1 MIRDKIT
8 TADEAIAL
16 IRDRDVVSCSG
27 FVGIGTP
34 EALIAAL
41 ERRFSRPQP
50 ARPGP
55 VFAAAPGDGK
65 DRGLNR
71 LAHEGLVRRAVGGHW
86 SLVPRLAALATA
98 NRIEAYNLPLGIIS
112 NLYRDARRTAPAR

>member
-8 TADEAIAL
+8 TAEEAIAL

-34 EALIAAL
+34 EALLAAL
-41 ERRFSRPQP
+41 ARRFIASASPRDL
-50 ARPGP
+50 GL

-71 LAHEGLVRRAVGGHW
+71 LAHEGLVRRAVGGQW
-86 SLVPRLAALATA
+86 AVVPRLAALATG
-98 NRIEAYNLPLGIIS
+98 NRIEAYN
-112 NLYRDARRTAPAR
+112 